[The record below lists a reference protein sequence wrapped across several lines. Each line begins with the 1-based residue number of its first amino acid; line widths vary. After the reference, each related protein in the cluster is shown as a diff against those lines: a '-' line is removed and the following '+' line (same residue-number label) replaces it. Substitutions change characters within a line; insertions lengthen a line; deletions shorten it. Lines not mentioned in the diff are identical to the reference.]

1 MDSSQHEL
9 EHPKKRRRREP
20 TLRPLSARLVFDDS
34 IKGTAAFVSES
45 LWVKIAGKEGGA
57 SLHASLPFVAL
68 TPWSPLHT
76 DVQESTW
83 TILPVQPLKTGV
95 SSDLS
100 FEGNVVKLSPNSSA
114 CQSILKTYAAVD
126 RDRHPGHVPKSIEIR
141 AIPTKPLALETV
153 YVSVEKG
160 LLDRVDNIQNK
171 FGGGFQYARDRK
183 TGMANGVL
191 QNVPAQISRMTSL
204 VREALG
210 HLPII
215 HSGDVFPLPL
225 PAHPIT
231 HVPPPPAIIVEC
243 EPVAQGLLSPKTKI
257 VLIQTGSSQEKALR
271 KLAPVHPIIEESL
284 EDTAEDTSNDQ
295 FYSAAEDRQTETGSD
310 GDDVSDEETESEVSG
325 HEDSD
330 EDSDSMDDMISL
342 SAPGLPPQQAGTLS
356 AMTAATPRAGGG
368 KRTGTQTPGSVYSS
382 FTSTT
387 ARAGARPGKVFRTEA
402 LLQKV
407 PIELLHPKPSPEDDE
422 ESFVFIDTSTL
433 AKIGCFSGDWVRIEV
448 SRNVSLQGFP
458 TSALKSLGGL
468 NDEEESDWRTVRVF
482 GLSGLSTLQPR
493 YAVDKTGDRRSS
505 FSQRDLLVPLSPVL
519 YLSPTLL
526 ANLSNAQYVKV
537 GALPTAPRHLEPRS
551 IQSSH
556 PTTSKAPPLAKE
568 VVFSKLS
575 DPITTNPTLQSTL
588 FSSLKYYLESKK
600 RMLKKGDLV
609 AVPVDQELGK
619 AIASSTGA
627 EDNAGEDETITKL
640 NIPEGTGPARFAIA
654 WFSVQQIDVEP
665 STLEGDSDRDRW
677 GGVVTLDTSQARVSQ
692 SGSSIA
698 SVSFLTELWSKY
710 WFGIKKVTQ
719 RQVHKVDH
727 IATAADLPP
736 MERLPLEK
744 RLSGLISASVSTRA
758 IGLGLPPLV
767 ILLHSTQRQIGK
779 SYIASSAC
787 AGVGV
792 HTFTISAHDLLSEN
806 ASTTGGGD
814 VKTEALL
821 RTRAERAL
829 SGGPQQTALLI
840 QHIDALTADR
850 MVPVLQEI
858 ISWSRVL
865 IATTTKIDDIPAGI
879 RSLFSHEFEVT
890 APDENARELILRYA
904 CTTSSTPL
912 STSINLKSLA
922 LQTAALVA
930 GDLLDVVNRA
940 TLARSER
947 LLALAEAQ
955 KCRLSDIYLSGG
967 QAATHLLSSDFSR
980 AISAARSTFSDAI
993 GAPKI
998 PTVTWQDVGGLSSQ
1012 KDAIMETISLPLTH
1026 PELFANG
1033 IRKRSGILF
1042 YGPPGTGKTLLAKAI
1057 ATEFSLNFFSVK
1069 GPELLNM
1076 YIGESEANVRR
1087 VFQRARD
1094 ARPCVVF
1101 FDELDSVAPK
1111 RGNQGDSGGVMDR
1124 IVSQLLAELDG
1135 MSSGGGSS
1143 SDNNA
1148 DGSSSSPSNAG
1159 GVFVIGATNRPDLL
1173 DPALLRP
1180 GRFDK
1185 MLYLGVADTHDQ
1197 QETILKALTRN
1208 FTLAP
1213 DVSLRKVASRLPF
1226 TYTGADLYALCSD
1239 AMLKAITRKTQ
1250 AVDEKVRQISKLRGE
1265 EISTGYFFDHLATEE
1280 DVQVVVGEE
1289 DFIAAQNELVGSV
1302 SKKELEHFERIR
1314 NMFEEQD
1321 ITVSS
1326 AKDGAGGG
1334 QNGTND
1340 AQQPQARQQPPHY
1353 QARLPLRPSSTATA
1367 TTTPNPFR
1375 SDQNRL
1381 QQPGLDSGANAQ
1393 QQPPPQAVSSQQA
1406 QPLHASSVNDN
1417 NSNIN
1422 STKGKGK
1429 HRADNASASATT
1441 TRLDLGNVNGPPA
1454 QVPFPRIGNPDS
1466 GASSDAD
1473 DDYGVSTGR
1482 GGFQSHVNGSLGAGG
1497 VFSGAASLDGNGITG
1512 KGKGK
1517 AVERTGRSPLLDN
1530 GTGVVDGDGNG
1541 FLDGVEGDDEGLYD
1555 DD

>member
-1 MDSSQHEL
+1 MDSFGHEL
-9 EHPKKRRRREP
+9 EHPKKRRRREIFQ
-20 TLRPLSARLVFDDS
+20 RPLSARLVFDDTV
-34 IKGTAAFVSES
+34 KGDAALVSES
-45 LWVKIAGKEGGA
+45 LWTKLACKTDDA
-57 SLHASLPFVAL
+57 SSLSSTPSVAL
-68 TPWSPLHT
+68 APWSPLHT
-76 DVQESTW
+76 DVQDSTW
-83 TILPVQPLKTGV
+83 TILPARPCDPQLELATEAPGE
-95 SSDLS
+95 S
-100 FEGNVVKLSPNSSA
+100 NVVKLSPSSPA
-114 CQSILKTYAAVD
+114 CQSILKTYAALD
-126 RDRHPGHVPKSIEIR
+126 RDRHPGHVPKSIEIL
-141 AIPTKPLALETV
+141 AIATKPLLLETV

-160 LLDRVDNIQNK
+160 LLDKVDDIQSK
-171 FGGGFQYARDRK
+171 FGGGFQYARNTK
-183 TGMANGVL
+183 GGKKPGATNGVI
-191 QNVPAQISRMTSL
+191 QNVPAQSSRMTSL
-204 VREALG
+204 VREALS

-215 HSGDVFPLPL
+215 HTGDVFPLPL

-231 HVPPPPAIIVEC
+231 HVRPPPAIIVEC
-243 EPVAQGLLSPKTKI
+243 EPVAQGQLSAKTKI
-257 VLIQTGSSQEKALR
+257 VLIQTGSSQEKALKR
-271 KLAPVHPIIEESL
+271 LAPVQPIIEESL

-295 FYSAAEDRQTETGSD
+295 FFSAAEDRQTETGSD
-310 GDDVSDEETESEVSG
+310 GDDLSDEETESDGSA
-325 HEDSD
+325 HEESD
-330 EDSDSMDDMISL
+330 DDSDSMDDMISL

-356 AMTAATPRAGGG
+356 AMTAATPRPGG
-368 KRTGTQTPGSVYSS
+368 KRATGTHTPGSLYSS

-387 ARAGARPGKVFRTEA
+387 ARAGARLGKVFKTEA
-402 LLQKV
+402 LLRKV
-407 PIELLHPKPSPEDDE
+407 PIELMHPKPTLEDDE

-448 SRNVSLQGFP
+448 ARNVSSQGLP
-458 TSALKSLGGL
+458 ASAIRALGGFA
-468 NDEEESDWRTVRVF
+468 DEEESDWRTVRVF
-482 GLSGLSTLQPR
+482 GLSGLSNQQPR

-505 FSQRDLLVPLSPVL
+505 FSQRDLLMPLSPAI
-519 YLSPTLL
+519 YLSPILL

-537 GALPTAPRHLEPRS
+537 GALPTIPRHHDIRSIPKPRS
-551 IQSSH
+551 S
-556 PTTSKAPPLAKE
+556 TSKSPPLAKE
-568 VVFSKLS
+568 VIFSKLS
-575 DPITTNPTLQSTL
+575 DPTTTDPVLQSTL
-588 FSSLKYYLESKK
+588 FSSLKHHLENKK
-600 RMLKKGDLV
+600 RTLKKGDLI
-609 AVPVDQELGK
+609 AVPVDRELGK
-619 AIASSTGA
+619 AISSSTGS
-627 EDNAGEDETITKL
+627 EDTPGDDETITTL
-640 NIPEGTGPARFAIA
+640 NVPEKSGSARFAIA

-665 STLEGDSDRDRW
+665 SGNEGEADQNTW
-677 GGVVTLDTSQARVSQ
+677 GGVVTLDTAQARVSQ
-692 SGSSIA
+692 SGSSIH
-698 SVSFLTELWSKY
+698 SVSHLTEIWSRY
-710 WFGIKKVTQ
+710 WFGISKVSH
-719 RQVHKVDH
+719 RQVHKIDH
-727 IATAADLPP
+727 LATAADLPHL
-736 MERLPLEK
+736 ERLPLEK
-744 RLSGLISASVSTRA
+744 RLSGLVSASVSTRA
-758 IGLGLPPLV
+758 INLALPPLV

-779 SYIASSAC
+779 SYIANSAC
-787 AGVGV
+787 SAVGV
-792 HTFTISAHDLLSEN
+792 HTFPISAHDLLSEN

-829 SGGPQQTALLI
+829 SGGAQQTALLI

-890 APDENARELILRYA
+890 APDETARELILHNA
-904 CTTSSTPL
+904 CTWGSTPL
-912 STSINLKSLA
+912 STSINLKTLA

-940 TLARSER
+940 SLARSAR
-947 LLALAEAQ
+947 LLALSEAQ
-955 KCRLSDIYLSGG
+955 SCHLSDIYVSGG

-980 AISAARSTFSDAI
+980 AISTARTTFSDAI

-1135 MSSGGGSS
+1135 MSSGGTS
-1143 SDNNA
+1143 SDSS
-1148 DGSSSSPSNAG
+1148 DGTTTSNAG

-1197 QETILKALTRN
+1197 QVTIMTALTRN
-1208 FTLAP
+1208 FTLGP
-1213 DVSLRKVASRLPF
+1213 GVDLKRVASRLPF

-1250 AVDEKVRQISKLRGE
+1250 AVDEKVRQISRARGE
-1265 EISTGYFFDHLATEE
+1265 EVSTGYFFDHFATEE
-1280 DVQVVVGEE
+1280 DVQVVVYEE
-1289 DFIAAQNELVGSV
+1289 DFTAAQNELVGSV

-1314 NMFEEQD
+1314 GMFEEQD
-1321 ITVSS
+1321 ITIPS
-1326 AKDGAGGG
+1326 KDGGLNGAGAGAG
-1334 QNGTND
+1334 IGAKNAEETK
-1340 AQQPQARQQPPHY
+1340 
-1353 QARLPLRPSSTATA
+1353 L
-1367 TTTPNPFR
+1367 PFR
-1375 SDQNRL
+1375 RVPPTFTPTSLGEDQNRQSTPLRSPQSDLLSHSPAHSNTSL
-1381 QQPGLDSGANAQ
+1381 QNKGQGQGKHKAYALPNTGNAAAAANA
-1393 QQPPPQAVSSQQA
+1393 
-1406 QPLHASSVNDN
+1406 H
-1417 NSNIN
+1417 
-1422 STKGKGK
+1422 
-1429 HRADNASASATT
+1429 SA
-1441 TRLDLGNVNGPPA
+1441 RLQN
-1454 QVPFPRIGNPDS
+1454 QVEAPRIGNPDS

-1473 DDYGVSTGR
+1473 DDYGVSTTHLNG
-1482 GGFQSHVNGSLGAGG
+1482 SAVNGTK
-1497 VFSGAASLDGNGITG
+1497 VD

-1517 AVERTGRSPLLDN
+1517 AKDRSRPLDN
-1530 GTGVVDGDGNG
+1530 RVDGDG
-1541 FLDGVEGDDEGLYD
+1541 FLDDVEGDDEGLYD
-1555 DD
+1555 E

>member
-1 MDSSQHEL
+1 M
-9 EHPKKRRRREP
+9 
-20 TLRPLSARLVFDDS
+20 
-34 IKGTAAFVSES
+34 
-45 LWVKIAGKEGGA
+45 
-57 SLHASLPFVAL
+57 AL
-68 TPWSPLHT
+68 TPWSPLHA
-76 DVQESTW
+76 DIEDSTW
-83 TILPVQPLKTGV
+83 TILPAQSRASQSPTDSLGE
-95 SSDLS
+95 S
-100 FEGNVVKLSPNSSA
+100 NVVMVSPGSSA

-126 RDRHPGHVPKSIEIR
+126 RDRHPGHVPKSIEIS
-141 AIPTKPLALETV
+141 AIAAKPLVLETI

-160 LLDRVDNIQNK
+160 LLERVDDVQSK
-171 FGGGFQYARDRK
+171 FGGGFLYARNNRVDK
-183 TGMANGVL
+183 KSGNMANGLL
-191 QNVPAQISRMTSL
+191 QNVPAQVSRLTSL
-204 VREALG
+204 VREALS
-210 HLPII
+210 HLPIL
-215 HSGDVFPLPL
+215 HTGDVFPLPL

-231 HVPPPPAIIVEC
+231 HVRPPPAIIVEC
-243 EPVAQGLLSPKTKI
+243 EPVAQGRLSPKTKI
-257 VLIQTGSSQEKALR
+257 VLIQTGRSQEKALK
-271 KLAPVHPIIEESL
+271 KLAPVQPIIEESL

-295 FYSAAEDRQTETGSD
+295 FFSAAEDRQTETGSD
-310 GDDVSDEETESEVSG
+310 GDDLTDERTESDMST
-325 HEDSD
+325 HEESD
-330 EDSDSMDDMISL
+330 DDDSDSMDDMISL

-356 AMTAATPRAGGG
+356 AMTAATPRPGG
-368 KRTGTQTPGSVYSS
+368 KRATGTHTPGSLYSS

-402 LLQKV
+402 LLRKV
-407 PIELLHPKPSPEDDE
+407 PLELMHPKPDPEDDE

-448 SRNVSLQGFP
+448 ARNVSSQGLP
-458 TSALKSLGGL
+458 SSAIRALGGYV
-468 NDEEESDWRTVRVF
+468 DEEESDWRAVRVF
-482 GLSGLSTLQPR
+482 GLSGLAALQPR

-505 FSQRDLLVPLSPVL
+505 FSQRDLPMPLSPVIC
-519 YLSPTLL
+519 LSPILL
-526 ANLSNAQYVKV
+526 ANLSNAPYVKV
-537 GALPTAPRHLEPRS
+537 GVLPSHPRAHDIRSLQTPR
-551 IQSSH
+551 

-568 VVFSKLS
+568 VIFSKLS
-575 DPITTNPTLQSTL
+575 DPTTTNPVLQSTL
-588 FSSLKYYLESKK
+588 FSSLKHRLESKK
-600 RMLKKGDLV
+600 RTLKKGDLI

-619 AIASSTGA
+619 AISTSAGSD
-627 EDNAGEDETITKL
+627 DNAGDDEAITKL
-640 NIPEGTGPARFAIA
+640 NVPEVSGSSRFAVA
-654 WFSVQQIDVEP
+654 WFSVQQIDVE
-665 STLEGDSDRDRW
+665 SSNNEDLHQDTW
-677 GGVVTLDTSQARVSQ
+677 GGVVTLDTSLARVSQ
-692 SGSSIA
+692 SGSSIH
-698 SVSFLTELWSKY
+698 SVSYLTELWSRY
-710 WFGIKKVTQ
+710 WFGINKVSQ
-719 RQVHKVDH
+719 RQMHKIDH

-736 MERLPLEK
+736 LQRLPLEK
-744 RLSGLISASVSTRA
+744 RLSGLISASVSNRA
-758 IGLGLPPLV
+758 ISLGLPPLV

-779 SYIASSAC
+779 SFIANSAC
-787 AGVGV
+787 SAIGV
-792 HTFTISAHDLLSEN
+792 HTFPISAHDLLSEN
-806 ASTTGGGD
+806 AATTGGGD

-829 SGGPQQTALLI
+829 SGGAQQTALLI
-840 QHIDALTADR
+840 QHVDALTADR

-865 IATTTKIDDIPAGI
+865 IATTTKIDDIPAGV
-879 RSLFSHEFEVT
+879 RSLFSHEFEVI
-890 APDENARELILRYA
+890 APDETARELILRNA
-904 CTTSSTPL
+904 CTSSSTPL
-912 STSINLKSLA
+912 ATSINLKTIA

-940 TLARSER
+940 SLARSAR
-947 LLALAEAQ
+947 LLALAESQ
-955 KCRLSDIYLSGG
+955 SCRLSDLYISGG
-967 QAATHLLSSDFSR
+967 PAATHLLSADFGR
-980 AISAARSTFSDAI
+980 AISMARSTFSDAI

-1135 MSSGGGSS
+1135 MSSGGASGDS
-1143 SDNNA
+1143 A
-1148 DGSSSSPSNAG
+1148 DDTLPSNAG

-1213 DVSLRKVASRLPF
+1213 DVDLRRVASRLPY

-1250 AVDEKVRQISKLRGE
+1250 SVDEKVGRISRERGE

-1289 DFIAAQNELVGSV
+1289 DFTAAQNELVGSV

-1321 ITVSS
+1321 ITVQS
-1326 AKDGAGGG
+1326 KDGGGNAG
-1334 QNGTND
+1334 QNGTV
-1340 AQQPQARQQPPHY
+1340 APAAPGGKRFPEE
-1353 QARLPLRPSSTATA
+1353 ARLPFRPNS
-1367 TTTPNPFR
+1367 
-1375 SDQNRL
+1375 
-1381 QQPGLDSGANAQ
+1381 
-1393 QQPPPQAVSSQQA
+1393 PP
-1406 QPLHASSVNDN
+1406 
-1417 NSNIN
+1417 
-1422 STKGKGK
+1422 
-1429 HRADNASASATT
+1429 ASASMPQSNS
-1441 TRLDLGNVNGPPA
+1441 LPPA
-1454 QVPFPRIGNPDS
+1454 STAKSKQRAYAPVVAHAPVGSDNTTSAHPAPLTRQVQSLRIGNPDS

-1473 DDYGVSTGR
+1473 DDYGASMTHLNGAAA
-1482 GGFQSHVNGSLGAGG
+1482 VNGTNP
-1497 VFSGAASLDGNGITG
+1497 DKG

-1517 AVERTGRSPLLDN
+1517 DPYRPGFTTLE
-1530 GTGVVDGDGNG
+1530 DGDG
-1541 FLDGVEGDDEGLYD
+1541 FLDDVEGNDEGLYD
-1555 DD
+1555 D